1 MTTMPFGDYGSYL
14 GHIDVVLALGLAA
27 GGVLI
32 ALVAYLFVQ
41 AALTDILGVL
51 PQLGSRLTRVIRSR
65 HESHAP
71 EWVCRDCRSIN
82 APGSAAC
89 YRGCGRRY
97 FQEEVRH
104 DSPSASHA
112 SSERRDF

>member
-1 MTTMPFGDYGSYL
+1 MPFGDYGAYL
-14 GHIDVVLALGLAA
+14 GHIDVLMALVLAA

-32 ALVAYLFVQ
+32 ALLAYLFVQ
-41 AALTDILGVL
+41 AALTDILSAL
-51 PQLGSRLTRVIRSR
+51 PQLGTRLTRVIRTH
-65 HESHAP
+65 HEMAGS

-97 FQEEVRH
+97 FQEDTRH
-104 DSPSASHA
+104 EPTSVSQVSPD
-112 SSERRDF
+112 RRDF